1 MPPPIGA
8 VSGDPEFVHLFIEE
22 ARENVA
28 QIAALFPQWE
38 QNPLELEA
46 LRDVRR
52 AFHTLKGSGRMVG
65 ALRLG
70 EFAWSI
76 ENLLNRVLSQTLTRS
91 PEIVA
96 VVRDAVALLPVLV
109 DELEYGS
116 PPVAAAD
123 AVAARTD
130 AISGREAGP
139 LPAATLP
146 GPAIRA
152 ADRGGRRG
160 AGRDWKRHHRR

>member
-1 MPPPIGA
+1 M
-8 VSGDPEFVHLFIEE
+8 
-22 ARENVA
+22 
-28 QIAALFPQWE
+28 
-38 QNPLELEA
+38 
-46 LRDVRR
+46 RR

-70 EFAWSI
+70 EFSWSI
-76 ENLLNRVLSQTLTRS
+76 ENLLNRVISQTLTRS

-96 VVRDAVALLPVLV
+96 VMRDAVALLPELV
-109 DELEYGS
+109 DEIEDGS

-123 AVAARTD
+123 AIAARAD

-146 GPAIRA
+146 GPASES

-160 AGRDWKRHHRR
+160 AGRDGDGTTGGDRSGPGAAGDLPQGNRGSRPAVRDYIKGARMTRRRIR